1 MSGAG
6 LNVRDKLVLGRFCFL
21 RSMLAVS
28 CHLARH
34 HHIFV
39 RAGCVGH
46 IHVIHPAACNYV
58 SRFTIELT

>member
-28 CHLARH
+28 CHLTRH

-39 RAGCVGH
+39 RWEV
-46 IHVIHPAACNYV
+46 
-58 SRFTIELT
+58 